1 MKGGPRS
8 ARSCHAISVVR
19 IGIAD
24 PHAAQAVGGRHPAP
38 AGVIQPIRAHSD
50 EEAPSMVVAMVS
62 NDDGALADHA
72 AAANGAEVADAWTA
86 AADVNAAAHST
97 MPSTAGVSLTEGDCH
112 NRRDCDDRRHDA

>member
-38 AGVIQPIRAHSD
+38 AGVIQPIGAHSD
-50 EEAPSMVVAMVS
+50 EEAPTVEATVANEDTAVA
-62 NDDGALADHA
+62 DDVHA
-72 AAANGAEVADAWTA
+72 ANAAKGVEAAHAWTA
-86 AADVNAAAHST
+86 VHAAEASTAHATTEAAA
-97 MPSTAGVSLTEGDCH
+97 TAHAT
-112 NRRDCDDRRHDA
+112 

>member
-38 AGVIQPIRAHSD
+38 AGVIQSVSAHSD
-50 EEAPSMVVAMVS
+50 EEAPMVDATVP
-62 NDDGALADHA
+62 NDDISRAEDAHLIA
-72 AAANGAEVADAWTA
+72 AVNGAEVADAWTA
-86 AADVNAAAHST
+86 AEVRAAHAHSAT
-97 MPSTAGVSLTEGDCH
+97 MPFTAGVSLTEGDCH
-112 NRRDCDDRRHDA
+112 NRRDCD